1 MADRVRNAVCRGGEE
16 PGLPRGLHPPRTD
29 VLHVLLVANLVHKV
43 IRLLQESVQPRQRH
57 KALNLASQL
66 SP

>member
-1 MADRVRNAVCRGGEE
+1 MADRVRNAVYRGGEE
-16 PGLPRGLHPPRTD
+16 PGPPWGLHIPRTD
-29 VLHVLLVANLVHKV
+29 VLHVLLVTSLVHKV